1 MNEPERGLADTLPSW
16 ISAFPR
22 LSWRTSDLKARLD
35 IDVAALQYCSMAIA
49 VPISKR
55 GTFTIP
61 PEIRKRLGLDKLEN
75 PMLFV
80 EERDGKLYL
89 EPAAA
94 VPVRDIPKATL
105 RSWIKDDEAAMTAFK
120 KSAERQ

>member
-1 MNEPERGLADTLPSW
+1 
-16 ISAFPR
+16 
-22 LSWRTSDLKARLD
+22 
-35 IDVAALQYCSMAIA
+35 MAIA

-61 PEIRKRLGLDKLEN
+61 PEIRKRLGVDKLEN
-75 PMLFV
+75 PMLLV

-94 VPVRDIPKATL
+94 IPVRDIPKAKL
-105 RSWIKDDEAAMTAFK
+105 ENWIAADEAEMK
-120 KSAERQ
+120 PILRNR